1 MQLQSAWPSSSYR
14 VYECVLSLTVSPEL
28 GSSRLVKKKKRGKKG
43 EKKEKKNKAGNQ
55 TISSAINTPMPNQ
68 HCCDKSQGMIF
79 SQSCTSKHSK
89 PKAKGRELEHSLF
102 I

>member
-43 EKKEKKNKAGNQ
+43 EKKREKKQGRESNHQ
-55 TISSAINTPMPNQ
+55 L
-68 HCCDKSQGMIF
+68 CDK
-79 SQSCTSKHSK
+79 HSDAQ
-89 PKAKGRELEHSLF
+89 PTLL
-102 I
+102 